1 MPTLPDRP
9 TNLANIAA
17 LVRDVPDFPQ
27 PGILFRDITPL
38 LADPVGLSAAL
49 DSLTEICRPL
59 MPDVVLGIESRGF
72 IFGMPV
78 ADRLGVGFVPARKP
92 GKLPA
97 ATYAAEYALEYGSD
111 RLELHRDAIAAG
123 QRVLIVDDLIAT
135 GGTAAAAAGLV
146 EQSGGT
152 LAGFGFAIELAA
164 LDGRRK
170 LPDVPIVSL
179 LSYD

>member
-1 MPTLPDRP
+1 MTDRSFD
-9 TNLANIAA
+9 LAG
-17 LVRDVPDFPQ
+17 LVRDVPDFPR

-38 LADPVGLSAAL
+38 LANPAGLSAAI
-49 DSLTEICRPL
+49 DGLTDLCRPL
-59 MPDVVLGIESRGF
+59 APDLILGIESRGF

-97 ATYAAEYALEYGSD
+97 ATYAAEYDLEYGTD
-111 RLELHRDAIAAG
+111 RLELHQDAIVPG
-123 QRVLIVDDLIAT
+123 QRVAILDDLIAT
-135 GGTAAAAAGLV
+135 GGTAAAAVELV
-146 EQSGGT
+146 ERAGGT
-152 LAGFGFAIELAA
+152 LAGFGFAIELTG
-164 LDGRRK
+164 LGGRAK